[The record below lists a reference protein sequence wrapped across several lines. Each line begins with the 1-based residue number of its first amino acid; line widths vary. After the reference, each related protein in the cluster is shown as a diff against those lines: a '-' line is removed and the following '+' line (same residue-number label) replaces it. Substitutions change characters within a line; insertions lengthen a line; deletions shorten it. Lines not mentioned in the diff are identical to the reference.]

1 MGMEA
6 TMSLMAESR
15 NSERIHLPIS
25 PELAR
30 EVDEWRRRQPDL
42 PARSPAIR
50 RLIEIALKAEAPAAK
65 AVTKPTGGSRRN
77 L

>member
-1 MGMEA
+1 MPMEA
-6 TMSLMAESR
+6 IMSVMAESR

-30 EVDEWRRRQPDL
+30 EVDEWRRRQPDI

-50 RLIEIALKAEAPAAK
+50 RLIEIALKTEALPQPPAAK
-65 AVTKPTGGSRRN
+65 RKGQPV
-77 L
+77 